1 MTVPRTVCYTS
12 QACFVSED
20 ADVDVRTGRGVGGRL
35 TWCRETGLPGRRT
48 AINRQRSQNSR
59 AKTPS
64 TQLSCVGK
72 TQGENQ
78 SSQQALIAV

>member
-1 MTVPRTVCYTS
+1 M
-12 QACFVSED
+12 SED
-20 ADVDVRTGRGVGGRL
+20 ADVDERTGRGVGGKL

-64 TQLSCVGK
+64 TQLSCVSK
-72 TQGENQ
+72 TLGENQ
-78 SSQQALIAV
+78 AASKR